1 MSTGSTIQNSGIVN
15 GCPGRRLPVALFLHS
30 LSIIGF
36 QIILMR
42 ILSVNQ
48 WDHFANMIIS
58 IAMLGFGVSGTWLAL
73 SKRRL
78 LKNAG
83 LLIPLLM
90 ILSSILMV
98 LAFRLSQH
106 EFLKFDTFLVF
117 SSTDQLLRLVLFVL
131 LFFLPFLAASLAIG
145 IIYVR
150 HVEGIGKLYFSNLL
164 GSGIGGVIALLL
176 LGFMMPAN
184 ALMVASL
191 FPVMAAL
198 MIIPGKK
205 SYTLMLSMLVMA
217 GLITLSII
225 KPLPMALSQYK
236 ALSRTLQLPDS
247 EVAVE
252 HSGISSLAHVVES
265 QYLRYAPGLSL
276 NFTGSVP
283 VKPMVFVNGNAAGFI
298 PDDIRKE
305 GEDILDYS
313 GYKLPYLLS
322 EHRKVAVIESGTG
335 ELVAQALRNSAEKV
349 VAFEPQITMLDAL
362 ERWHKLNY
370 PSVYDAPQ
378 VSLHR
383 MNARAFFNTQRQ
395 SYDLIV
401 LPSVSS
407 FGGTS
412 GLQAVKEDFT
422 LTVEALQTYWDN
434 LSDEGVM
441 SVTVYTDFPPRAP
454 LKLTGI
460 IASML
465 TENRIT
471 EPVKHIAALRS
482 WTSITFTI
490 SRSPLTAKQVAAVRS
505 FADEMGFDPFILP
518 GIEPEERYFYHYI
531 EDKYLFTF
539 TDEILADDTAI
550 RDIDYMF
557 YIAPA
562 TDDKPYFSRYI
573 RLNRLNSLL
582 KEFRWQELPFVE
594 LGYIIVWLTFV
605 IALLLSVIFILLPVV
620 RFSRSRGNLPIL
632 LYFGGIGLGFMFAE
646 IILIQRFVL
655 YLGQPVYAVSAVL
668 SVMLIASGAG
678 SYFSSRFKPG
688 ASGHRMI
695 FLAVFFL
702 LILYTL
708 FLTPVLRYTAGAP
721 LLLKVFFTFIIVSLP
736 AFFMGMPFP
745 LGLQAVN
752 RQFADKVAWAWGIN
766 GFLSVIAAPL
776 ALIIAVESGSRL
788 VMAGAA
794 TAYLIAF
801 AALLLFKSKK

>member
-1 MSTGSTIQNSGIVN
+1 MSTGDITHGSSLASAGNRN
-15 GCPGRRLPVALFLHS
+15 RLPAALFLHS

-73 SKRRL
+73 SKQRL
-78 LKNAG
+78 LRNAG

-90 ILSSILMV
+90 ILSSILMII
-98 LAFRLSQH
+98 AFRLSQH

-117 SSTDQLLRLVLFVL
+117 SSTNQLLRLVLFIM
-131 LFFLPFLAASLAIG
+131 LFFLPFLSASLAIG

-150 HVEGIGKLYFSNLL
+150 YVEGIGKLYFSNLL

-184 ALMVASL
+184 ALVVASL
-191 FPVMAAL
+191 FPVIAAL
-198 MIIPGKK
+198 LIFPRQKN
-205 SYTLMLSMLVMA
+205 YTLIFSMLVMA
-217 GLITLSII
+217 GLITLSIFR
-225 KPLPMALSQYK
+225 PLPLALSQYK
-236 ALSRTLQLPDS
+236 ALSRTLQLPDAK
-247 EVAVE
+247 VAVE
-252 HSGISSLAHVVES
+252 HSGISSLVHVVES

-298 PDDIRKE
+298 PDDIRHE
-305 GEDILDYS
+305 GKDILDFS
-313 GYKLPYLLS
+313 GYKLPYILS
-322 EHRKVAVIESGTG
+322 DYHTVAVIESGTG
-335 ELVAQALRNSAEKV
+335 ELVAQALRNGAEKV
-349 VAFEPQITMLDAL
+349 VAFEPQITLLNAL
-362 ERWHKLNY
+362 HKWHEQNY
-370 PSVYDAPQ
+370 PSVYDAPR

-383 MNARAFFNTQRQ
+383 MDARALFNTNRQ

-401 LPSVSS
+401 LPSVGS

-434 LSDEGVM
+434 LSDEGIM

-460 IASML
+460 IARML
-465 TENRIT
+465 TENGIAD
-471 EPVKHIAALRS
+471 PVKHIAALRS

-490 SRSPLTAKQVAAVRS
+490 SRLPLTAAQVSDVMV

-518 GIEPEERYFYHYI
+518 GIDPEDRYFYHYI
-531 EDKYLFTF
+531 EEKELFTL
-539 TDEILADDTAI
+539 TDEILTGSNAI

-573 RLNRLNSLL
+573 RLNRLQTLL
-582 KEFRWQELPFVE
+582 NEFRWQELPFVE

-605 IALLLSVIFILLPVV
+605 IALILSLIFILIPVL

-668 SVMLIASGAG
+668 SIMLIASGIG
-678 SYFSSRFKPG
+678 SYVSSRLQPG
-688 ASGHRMI
+688 ASGHRSI
-695 FLAVFFL
+695 FLAVFLL
-702 LILYTL
+702 LILYAL
-708 FLTPVLRYTAGAP
+708 FLTPVLRHTSGAP
-721 LLLKVFFTFIIVSLP
+721 LMVKLVLTFIIVSLP

-745 LGLQAVN
+745 LGLQSVN
-752 RQFADKVAWAWGIN
+752 LRFADKVAWAWGVN
-766 GFLSVIAAPL
+766 GFFSVIAAPL

-788 VMAGAA
+788 VMSGAA
-794 TAYLIAF
+794 LAYLIAF

>member
-1 MSTGSTIQNSGIVN
+1 MSTGSINNNSASESTVVGN
-15 GCPGRRLPVALFLHS
+15 RLPAALFLHS

-73 SKRRL
+73 SKQRL
-78 LKNAG
+78 LRNAG

-90 ILSSILMV
+90 IISSILMI
-98 LAFRLSQH
+98 LAYRLSQH

-117 SSTDQLLRLVLFVL
+117 SSTDQLLRLVLFVM
-131 LFFLPFLAASLAIG
+131 LFFLPFLSASLAIG

-184 ALMVASL
+184 ALVVASL

-198 MIIPGKK
+198 LILPGRK
-205 SYTLMLSMLVMA
+205 SYTLLLSILVTA
-217 GLITLSII
+217 CLITLSIVR
-225 KPLPMALSQYK
+225 PLPLALSQYK
-236 ALSRTLQLPDS
+236 ALSRTLQLPHAV
-247 EVAVE
+247 VAVE

-298 PDDIRKE
+298 PDDTRQE
-305 GEDILDYS
+305 GIDILDYS
-313 GYKLPYLLS
+313 GYKLPYIMAD
-322 EHRKVAVIESGTG
+322 HRTVAIVESGTG
-335 ELVAQALRNSAEKV
+335 ELVAQALRNGAENV
-349 VAFEPQITMLDAL
+349 FAFEPQITLLDAL
-362 ERWHKLNY
+362 EKWHKLNH
-370 PSVYDAPQ
+370 PSVYDAQQ

-383 MNARAFFNTQRQ
+383 IDARAFFNTNRQ
-395 SYDLIV
+395 SYDLII
-401 LPSVSS
+401 LPSVGS

-434 LSDEGVM
+434 LSDDGLL
-441 SVTVYTDFPPRAP
+441 SVTVYTDFPPRAT

-460 IASML
+460 IARML
-465 TENRIT
+465 AENDIAD
-471 EPVKHIAALRS
+471 PVKHIAALRS
-482 WTSITFTI
+482 WTSITFTV
-490 SRSPLTAKQVAAVRS
+490 SRSPLTAGQVSSVRS

-518 GIEPEERYFYHYI
+518 GISPEERYFYHYI
-531 EDKYLFTF
+531 EGKELFMLTDK
-539 TDEILADDTAI
+539 ILTGSNAI
-550 RDIDYMF
+550 QDIDYMF

-573 RLNRLNSLL
+573 RLNRISSLL

-605 IALLLSVIFILLPVV
+605 IALILSLIFILIPVL

-678 SYFSSRFKPG
+678 SYVSSRLQPG
-688 ASGHRMI
+688 ASGHRSI
-695 FLAVFFL
+695 FLAVFLL
-702 LILYTL
+702 LIFYAL
-708 FLTPVLRYTAGAP
+708 FLTPVLRHTSGAP
-721 LLLKVFFTFIIVSLP
+721 LMVKLVLTFIIVSLP

-745 LGLQAVN
+745 LGLQAVS
-752 RQFADKVAWAWGIN
+752 RQFADKVAWAWGVN
-766 GFLSVIAAPL
+766 GFFSVIAAPL

-788 VMAGAA
+788 VMSGAA

-801 AALLLFKSKK
+801 VALLLFKSKK